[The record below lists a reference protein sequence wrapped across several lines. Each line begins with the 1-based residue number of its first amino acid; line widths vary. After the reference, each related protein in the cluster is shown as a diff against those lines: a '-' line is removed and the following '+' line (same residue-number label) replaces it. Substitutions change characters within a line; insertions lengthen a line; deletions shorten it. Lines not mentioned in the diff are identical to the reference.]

1 MSSSKL
7 AMVQNIYIKMLH
19 SSMARNTL
27 SAIAPKI
34 RGKTIGSAILGSQPS
49 AASKPFV
56 ITS

>member
-1 MSSSKL
+1 
-7 AMVQNIYIKMLH
+7 MVQNIYIKMLH

-49 AASKPFV
+49 AAIKPFV